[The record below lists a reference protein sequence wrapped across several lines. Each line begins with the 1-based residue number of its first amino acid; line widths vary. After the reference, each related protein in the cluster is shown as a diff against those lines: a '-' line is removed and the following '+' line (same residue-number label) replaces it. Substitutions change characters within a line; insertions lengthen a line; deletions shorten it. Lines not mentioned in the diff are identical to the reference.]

1 MNVDILMAVYNGE
14 KYIAQQIESIIN
26 QSYPNW
32 TLHIRDDAS
41 TDSTRVIIR
50 QYAGKYPDKIKFFSN
65 LENSGSPKANFFE
78 LIRNSDADVIFT
90 CDQDDI
96 WERDKI
102 EITLKEFENTTK
114 PLLVHSDLKVIDNE
128 NNVLFDSMIK
138 TQHINISRTGLNQLL
153 VQNIVTGCTMA
164 FNKALADLL
173 VEPEL
178 MPVHDWWIA
187 ATASIF
193 GSIKFIDKPTIK
205 YRKHNDNA
213 CGPQNMNSPKYIA
226 KRASDKNRAENM
238 LRLGYIMA
246 LELLEKYN
254 VPYKYKA
261 MLKEYSTMEDKSKIK
276 KIATVLK
283 YGIWK
288 SGFIRK
294 IGQIWFM

>member
-26 QSYPNW
+26 QSYSDW

-41 TDSTRVIIR
+41 TDTTRVIIR

-128 NNVLFDSMIK
+128 NNVLFNSMIK

-261 MLKEYSTMEDKSKIK
+261 MLKEYSTMEEKSKIK